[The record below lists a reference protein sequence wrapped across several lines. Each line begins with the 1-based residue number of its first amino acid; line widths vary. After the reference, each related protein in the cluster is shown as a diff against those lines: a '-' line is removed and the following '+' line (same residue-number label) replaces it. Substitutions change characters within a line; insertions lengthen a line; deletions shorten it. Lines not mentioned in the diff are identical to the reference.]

1 VRAPY
6 IRRCPPSRMAKN
18 SPTAS
23 APLTFDLPVSLIAK
37 IESCRRGHAFKTAS
51 EVVRLAITT
60 FDFEDCEPTRDP
72 HRQISVRITGEQRA
86 RLKRYARQKDA
97 SVGELLRLALESLP
111 TKPAKAKKK

>member
-1 VRAPY
+1 
-6 IRRCPPSRMAKN
+6 MAKK
-18 SPTAS
+18 SRPAS

-37 IESCRRGHAFKTAS
+37 IESCRRGHAYTTAS

-60 FDFEDCEPTRDP
+60 FDFEGCEPTRDP
-72 HRQISVRITGEQRA
+72 HRQISVRINSEQRA

-111 TKPAKAKKK
+111 LKPVKGKKK